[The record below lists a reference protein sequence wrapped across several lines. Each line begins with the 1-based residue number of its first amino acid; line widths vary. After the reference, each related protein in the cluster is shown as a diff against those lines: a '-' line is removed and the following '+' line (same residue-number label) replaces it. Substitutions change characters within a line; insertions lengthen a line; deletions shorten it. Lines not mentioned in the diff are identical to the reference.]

1 MAILLR
7 VVIRAARNTSNT
19 SNSALQSKFTICIF
33 SLVRGNNILF
43 VIRSEEQDEQIL
55 YGLALVDEITR
66 KAAADILLISYKL
79 FLWWSYR

>member
-19 SNSALQSKFTICIF
+19 SNSALEE
-33 SLVRGNNILF
+33 VVWGNNILF

-55 YGLALVDEITR
+55 HGLAYQKTQLMCNLWTKLHEKQQQQIFW
-66 KAAADILLISYKL
+66 LISYK
-79 FLWWSYR
+79 